1 MKLELTEIEV
11 KAERKRSSSRRRKLT
26 ITFCFFYL
34 SSSSEIQW
42 HDTDCLLEKHKRKGN
57 IKRRCERQR
66 RREE

>member
-11 KAERKRSSSRRRKLT
+11 KAERKHSSSRRRKLT
-26 ITFCFFYL
+26 FFFYL